1 MRNYQEIKEELRKVV
16 ADQDNVTDQELEDL
30 DDELIELI
38 DNAEHGKG
46 ELVSFVEDI
55 QIYDSVKKGISI
67 NSEPRILRAI
77 IRDLRYE
84 LDRPKNIREKV
95 EWRTTYLKGD
105 KKWTDSHKTSTKI
118 TANFS

>member
-46 ELVSFVEDI
+46 ELVSFVEDV

-105 KKWTDSHKTSTKI
+105 KK
-118 TANFS
+118 